1 MEQLTISKE
10 GYIEIKQKIK
20 DKLNETVNNFIIIGY
35 HLKQVRDS
43 GLYQYDG
50 YRNMEEFAQRE
61 YNISAGTASR
71 FMDINTE
78 FSKEGNSLEIKDEYR
93 NFGYSKLQEMLTVRP
108 EDRELITK
116 DTKVWQIRELKAAEK
131 EEEQAAEEERQK
143 NLPLMQMAAPDVPEQ
158 DRKEEI
164 VEKIEQL
171 NPFDA
176 VMTAFWKE
184 NMEIYPKAAAG
195 LVTAEILAEEICPS
209 GSRTFRSRTNMVFF
223 YDFDKG
229 IKLRELENGK
239 PVITQHTYNEL
250 LEQIKELDVAV
261 AEPKSEKREWE
272 APEIEEK
279 KQENTV
285 ATSQN
290 EQEEPYTPIEGQTS
304 VADIPGIVPEETK
317 EAVPEEKTEPG
328 DIIDAE
334 YREIESA
341 SNSSSE
347 QEEEQKEECK
357 WSDIDIKNA
366 MSYFEMEYRRMTGM
380 GQTTAKCRNYDIADY
395 FIRKGRPELAQQI
408 DNAMNGRSE

>member
-93 NFGYSKLQEMLTVRP
+93 SFGYSKLQEMLTVRP
-108 EDRELITK
+108 EDRELITA
-116 DTKVWQIRELKAAEK
+116 DTTVKQIREIKTAEK
-131 EEEQAAEEERQK
+131 EEDQAAEEERQK
-143 NLPLMQMAAPDVPEQ
+143 NLPLMQMAAPDAPDQ
-158 DRKEEI
+158 DSKEI

-184 NMEIYPKAAAG
+184 NMELYTKVTAG

-229 IKLRELENGK
+229 IKLRGLENGK
-239 PVITQHTYNEL
+239 PVITQHTYEDL
-250 LEQIKELDVAV
+250 LKQIKDLNVAV
-261 AEPKSEKREWE
+261 SEPEPEKREWKI
-272 APEIEEK
+272 PELEEK

-290 EQEEPYTPIEGQTS
+290 EQEEQYTPIEGQTS
-304 VADIPGIVPEETK
+304 VSDIPGIVPEERK
-317 EAVPEEKTEPG
+317 ETVPVEKAESE
-328 DIIDAE
+328 DVIDAE

-341 SNSSSE
+341 SGSSDAE
-347 QEEEQKEECK
+347 QQEKEERK

-366 MSYFEMEYRRMTGM
+366 ISYFEMEYRRMTGM
-380 GQTTAKCRNYDIADY
+380 GQNTAKCRNYDIADY
-395 FIRKGRPELAQQI
+395 FIRKGCPEIAKKI
-408 DNAMNGRSE
+408 DNEMIGRSE

>member
-108 EDRELITK
+108 EDRELITA
-116 DTKVWQIRELKAAEK
+116 DTTVKQIREIKTIEK
-131 EEEQAAEEERQK
+131 EEDQTAEEERQK

-158 DRKEEI
+158 DSNEQI
-164 VEKIEQL
+164 VEKFEQL

-184 NMEIYPKAAAG
+184 NMELYTKAAAG

-229 IKLRELENGK
+229 IKLRGLENGK
-239 PVITQHTYNEL
+239 PVITQHTYNEI
-250 LEQIKELDVAV
+250 LEQIKELDIAV
-261 AEPKSEKREWE
+261 SEPKKKREWE

-290 EQEEPYTPIEGQTS
+290 EQEPYTPIEGQTS

-341 SNSSSE
+341 SGSSDAEE
-347 QEEEQKEECK
+347 QEEYK
-357 WSDIDIKNA
+357 WSDIEIKNA
-366 MSYFEMEYRRMTGM
+366 LGYFEVEYMRMIGL
-380 GQTTAKCRNYDIADY
+380 GQNTAKSRNYKIALES
-395 FIRKGRPELAQQI
+395 IRKRFPGVVKQI
-408 DNAMNGRSE
+408 DDELIRRSE

>member
-10 GYIEIKQKIK
+10 GYIEIKKKIK
-20 DKLNETVNNFIIIGY
+20 DKINETVNNFIIIGY

-43 GLYQYDG
+43 QSYKYDG
-50 YRNMEEFAQRE
+50 YKNIEEFAKGE
-61 YNISAGTASR
+61 YKISGSVASR
-71 FMDINTE
+71 FMSINTK
-78 FSKEGNSLEIKDEYR
+78 FSKDGNSLEIKDEYR
-93 NFGYSKLQEMLTVRP
+93 NFGYSKLQDMLNIRP
-108 EDRELITK
+108 EDWELITEKTTVEQVREIK
-116 DTKVWQIRELKAAEK
+116 DINK
-131 EEEQAAEEERQK
+131 EEKKAAEEERQK
-143 NLPLMQMAAPDVPEQ
+143 NLPLMQMAAPEAQEQ

-184 NMEIYPKAAAG
+184 NMEIYSKAAAG

-229 IKLRELENGK
+229 IKLRGLENGK
-239 PVITQHTYNEL
+239 LVITQHTYEEL
-250 LEQIKELDVAV
+250 LEQIKELDVTV
-261 AEPKSEKREWE
+261 SEPKSEKREWE

-290 EQEEPYTPIEGQTS
+290 EQEEQYTPIEGQTS
-304 VADIPGIVPEETK
+304 ISDIPGIVPEERK
-317 EAVPEEKTEPG
+317 ETVPVEKAESE
-328 DIIDAE
+328 DVIDAE

-341 SNSSSE
+341 SESSDAE
-347 QEEEQKEECK
+347 RQEKEERK

-366 MSYFEMEYRRMTGM
+366 ISYFEMEYRRMTGM

-395 FIRKGRPELAQQI
+395 FIRKGCPEIAKKI
-408 DNAMNGRSE
+408 DNEMIGRSE

>member
-43 GLYQYDG
+43 QSYEYDG
-50 YRNMEEFAQRE
+50 YKNIEEFAKGE
-61 YNISAGTASR
+61 YKISGSVASR

-108 EDRELITK
+108 EDRELITA

-158 DRKEEI
+158 DSKEI

-184 NMEIYPKAAAG
+184 NMELYTKAATG

-209 GSRTFRSRTNMVFF
+209 GSRTFRNRTNMLFF

-229 IKLRELENGK
+229 IKLRGLENGK

-250 LEQIKELDVAV
+250 LKQIKELDIAV
-261 AEPKSEKREWE
+261 SEPKPEKREWKS
-272 APEIEEK
+272 PELEEK
-279 KQENTV
+279 KQKNTV

-341 SNSSSE
+341 SGSSDAEE
-347 QEEEQKEECK
+347 QEEYK
-357 WSDIDIKNA
+357 WSDIEIKNA
-366 MSYFEMEYRRMTGM
+366 LGYFEVEYMRMIGL
-380 GQTTAKCRNYDIADY
+380 GQNTAKSRNYKIALES
-395 FIRKGRPELAQQI
+395 IRKRFPRVVKQI
-408 DNAMNGRSE
+408 DDELIGRSE